1 MSEWLL
7 AAVSAAYLGTA
18 VDLML
23 RGQHALAVAFLC
35 YAIANVG
42 LIVSIK

>member
-7 AAVSAAYLGTA
+7 AAVSAAYLATA
-18 VDLML
+18 IDLAL
-23 RGQHALAVAFLC
+23 RGQNGLAVAFLC
-35 YAIANVG
+35 YGIANVG